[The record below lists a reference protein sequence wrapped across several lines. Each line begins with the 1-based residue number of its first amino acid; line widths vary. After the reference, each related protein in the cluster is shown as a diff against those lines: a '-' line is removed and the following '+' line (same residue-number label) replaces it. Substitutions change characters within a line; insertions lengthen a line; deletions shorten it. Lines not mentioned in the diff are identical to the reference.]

1 MEEDFD
7 LLCPA
12 DMGPRPKTCGY
23 VLYDFN
29 RTAFVNLYN
38 GNLVITYS
46 KKPEQYYSS
55 VEQAQKA
62 LKLVESIDS
71 NIFSAVK
78 LYCLISDCIPGFKSK
93 YDNGK
98 EQPTN
103 DLSRTAVTSGTVS
116 SGLFRLVGGLNQ
128 RTESTQ

>member
-1 MEEDFD
+1 MEEDPD

-29 RTAFVNLYN
+29 KSSFVNLYN

-46 KKPEQYYSS
+46 KKPEQYYSNI
-55 VEQAQKA
+55 EQAKKA
-62 LKLVESIDS
+62 LKLVESIDD

-93 YDNGK
+93 YDNEK
-98 EQPTN
+98 EQPMN
-103 DLSRTAVTSGTVS
+103 DLSRTGATSGTVS
-116 SGLFRLVGGLNQ
+116 LGLFRPVGGLNR